1 MSICSIRTKLT
12 LSWRVS
18 LIMMILGKFIIQRRV
33 KMEVPRVIQNI
44 GIWHATIVI
53 KRGILELI
61 VGFKRRNNQ
70 MPMSLNRLEK
80 MKNSATFYL
89 FTDKSVINK
98 DRWIIDFECSQYI
111 SFNRKKFSSYTLV
124 QRGEVFLENSATR
137 NMIGEGTI

>member
-1 MSICSIRTKLT
+1 MQLLSQEEGT
-12 LSWRVS
+12 L
-18 LIMMILGKFIIQRRV
+18 G
-33 KMEVPRVIQNI
+33 
-44 GIWHATIVI
+44 
-53 KRGILELI
+53 LI

-137 NMIGEGTI
+137 NMIGEGTIQFQSHDGASLLFKAFVMFSNQGTISSLLKSYIRKGSVSVLKVIL